1 MRHTTPL
8 YLILLCFITGTLYTA
23 AQDRAINIED
33 IGSSVSISGPSN
45 VMLNETVSYTAT
57 TESGQISSATWS
69 VVGGDVLSSSATSA
83 SIKWT
88 HVGPKIIN
96 YTGRTTTRTTLRGNY
111 IVRVSAPIAP
121 ATPSP
126 PIIASQN
133 CSSALLQKSG
143 TVPSGVQWYWQ
154 GTNSQGSSTSFAQNT
169 YTANATG
176 TYYLRARNTQG
187 VWSTRSSSVSVT
199 LGMIGGSQWYAD
211 TDGDGFGDPNT
222 SQLSCN
228 QPSGYVSNNTDQCPE
243 LSGTNSGCPS
253 TSVNENY
260 ILTTNYLSETL
271 DGEVSNGEKQE
282 TITYIDGLGRPKQ
295 QIGIRQSPTG
305 KDIITHI
312 GYDPFGRQNKNYL
325 PYVPEVAGSEGTFRI
340 GNQEDATKHY
350 YQTTYSADFAGVSL
364 PNVNPYSETH
374 FEASPLNRVLE
385 QGAPGSRLGSKQNH
399 RLRPYH

>member
-1 MRHTTPL
+1 
-8 YLILLCFITGTLYTA
+8 
-23 AQDRAINIED
+23 
-33 IGSSVSISGPSN
+33 
-45 VMLNETVSYTAT
+45 MLNETVSYTAT

-187 VWSTRSSSVSVT
+187 VWR
-199 LGMIGGSQWYAD
+199 Y
-211 TDGDGFGDPNT
+211 
-222 SQLSCN
+222 
-228 QPSGYVSNNTDQCPE
+228 
-243 LSGTNSGCPS
+243 
-253 TSVNENY
+253 
-260 ILTTNYLSETL
+260 
-271 DGEVSNGEKQE
+271 K
-282 TITYIDGLGRPKQ
+282 K
-295 QIGIRQSPTG
+295 
-305 KDIITHI
+305 
-312 GYDPFGRQNKNYL
+312 
-325 PYVPEVAGSEGTFRI
+325 
-340 GNQEDATKHY
+340 
-350 YQTTYSADFAGVSL
+350 
-364 PNVNPYSETH
+364 
-374 FEASPLNRVLE
+374 
-385 QGAPGSRLGSKQNH
+385 
-399 RLRPYH
+399 